1 MTATEE
7 TDRQATL
14 RRTLDP
20 RSVVLIGASRDPTR
34 VGGGMAAAFA
44 RWGFKGDLG
53 FVGRANPDGTDDP
66 KGPWFTSVG
75 AAAEMMG
82 AFDLAVLSIGT
93 DHVLPTLEDCAAAGV
108 GGVIVLANAG
118 GGDDLATLSGSVS
131 EFSQRTGVRVIGP
144 SSAGL
149 LDPTRGLPASL
160 MRRVTTEEPLT
171 GPGVAILSNSGAFAN
186 EMLWGLRRQN
196 VGISFWLTLG
206 AEADVPMG
214 DVMSAL
220 SDRTDIS
227 AVITLTES
235 MGSGAA
241 YLRGA
246 RALAEAGIPVLAYQ
260 LLTSEEARSVASL
273 HAGTASAPGEL
284 WRTAA
289 NAAGVVSCESM
300 EMLGWSAVWV
310 DFSSRHA
317 EHTTRQRAGV
327 VTISGGGGVVAVDRG
342 GPRGVE
348 FTEELSPATLA
359 GLAAHGIPL
368 TNPVDIGATTSRPA
382 LELLGEV
389 TDLIAADPNV
399 EAVWLQATS
408 ALYDNEARA
417 ELMQILADNPRGR
430 REPVLVSTVV
440 GWPDDY
446 VPSAGGLVVSVPSID
461 TALWALAARAEVSRQ
476 LTRAA
481 KHADSPAVEPR
492 TGLEPVTSL
501 TDGLRLA
508 ESWDAFRVPSW
519 WALDAENL
527 DATLAEIAKTAKYP
541 LVAKP
546 DSMGHKSRAGQVRL
560 GIASIEELIAAAREL
575 GVGEGVTV
583 LVQEQVQGVD
593 GEVLMG
599 CLSAPDIGEV
609 AIIGVGGVD
618 TDDNPRRVI
627 LSLPTTAVAVVD
639 AIAEFGEL
647 SGSTAYA
654 PQLEACF
661 RELIGRFCGRASEIA
676 GVELNPVMTTPDGC
690 WVVDVRIAL

>member
-1 MTATEE
+1 MSIMEE

-20 RSVVLIGASRDPTR
+20 GSVVLIGASRDTTR

-75 AAAEMMG
+75 DAAAAMG

-93 DHVLPTLEDCAAAGV
+93 DHVLRTLEDCAAAGV
-108 GGVIVLANAG
+108 SGVIVLANAG
-118 GGDDLATLSGSVS
+118 GGDDLASLSGAVT

-196 VGISFWLTLG
+196 VGISFWLTVG

-235 MGSGAA
+235 MGNGAA

-246 RALAEAGIPVLAYQ
+246 RELTEAGIPVLAYQ

-284 WRTAA
+284 WRAA
-289 NAAGVVSCESM
+289 AAAAGVVSCESM

-310 DFSSRHA
+310 DFSRRHSDA
-317 EHTTRQRAGV
+317 TARQRTGV

-342 GPRGVE
+342 AQRGVE
-348 FTEELSPATLA
+348 FAETLGPKTLARLEEL
-359 GLAAHGIPL
+359 GIPT

-389 TDLIAADPNV
+389 TDLLAADANV
-399 EAVWLQATS
+399 DAVWLQATS

-417 ELMQILADNPRGR
+417 ELMQILAANPRER

-461 TALWALAARAEVSRQ
+461 TALWALAAQGGVARQ
-476 LTRAA
+476 LERAA
-481 KHADSPAVEPR
+481 RHARSPAVEPNA
-492 TGLEPVTSL
+492 GLSAVSSL

-508 ESWDAFRVPSW
+508 ESWEAFRVPSW
-519 WALDAENL
+519 WALDAANL
-527 DATLAEIAKTAKYP
+527 EAKLAEIAEAATYP

-560 GIASIEELIAAAREL
+560 GIGSIEELATVVREL
-575 GVGEGVTV
+575 GVGDGATI
-583 LVQEQVQGVD
+583 LVQEQVQGVE

-618 TDDNPRRVI
+618 TDDNPKRVI
-627 LSLPTTAVAVVD
+627 LSLPTTSAAVAD
-639 AIAEFGEL
+639 AVAEFVEL
-647 SGSTAYA
+647 SGSDTYSS
-654 PQLEACF
+654 QLEAAF
-661 RELIGRFCGRASEIA
+661 TELIARFCGREAEIA
-676 GVELNPVMTTPDGC
+676 GVELNPVMTTPEGC
-690 WVVDVRIAL
+690 WVVDVRIAV